1 MTKILFSATAVV
13 TAGFLVSTSANEEID
28 FNRQIRPILS
38 DNCFACHGPDEHD
51 RKADLRLDT
60 FEGATAD
67 NGGVKAVDLAN
78 PAASELLARVFSD
91 DRDQVMPP
99 PKSHKKLS
107 AESKALLERWIESGA
122 TWADHWAFEVPKKS
136 TAADSIDGFVR
147 KRMAPKK
154 LSPSPEA
161 DRATLIRR
169 VTFDLT
175 GLPPTWQE
183 VDAFVED
190 QRPDAFERVVDRLLS
205 SPAYGERM
213 ALNWMDLARYGDSS
227 VMHAD
232 GPRQMWPWRDWVISA
247 YNDNKAFNDFAVEQL
262 AGDLLPEAT
271 TEQKIATGFNRN
283 HASSDEGGAI
293 PEELRIEYIVDRV
306 MTTSNVFLG
315 LSMECAQC
323 HDHKFDPVSQT
334 DYYRMFA
341 YFNNNADPGMQTRKG
356 NQAPLVKFYS
366 DEQERQL
373 AEAKANAPAAE
384 KKLAARRVE
393 GLKGF
398 AAWHGKMLAAASKGE
413 SGAVVART
421 NLVHHFPL
429 DEKSGAELLDEVSGR
444 KAKFQGK
451 LATVKRDD
459 NETGVKLDNSNH
471 ALLAD
476 PGIIEFDQPLSFT
489 TWVKVPK
496 KAANGAILARM
507 DVANGYRG
515 YDLWLQGNRIG
526 THLIHSWPDNAVKV
540 VSAEPL
546 KPDQW
551 HHVCVSYDGSGK
563 AAGVSVWVDGK
574 KAKTNTEQDD
584 LTASITPTVPLKI
597 GGRSNSQATT
607 CDIDDLRIYRQA
619 LSEVEIQALGKNP
632 IDALL
637 AIAPDKRTKEQTK
650 KLEDFYLR
658 SEDKEFQKLIKA
670 HDKALASVQKIEA
683 AQLSSMIMGDNDSKK
698 MRVTYVLNRGAYDS
712 PDKERPVEPGVP
724 AVLSPL
730 PENAPPTRLG
740 LAQWLTQ
747 PEHPLTARV
756 AVNRYWMM
764 LFGEGLVRTVADFG
778 SQGTPPTHPQLLDWL
793 AVDFVESG
801 WDVKRM
807 IKLMVMSQ
815 TYRQSSRFTPQ
826 LAEADPENQLHARGP
841 RFRLAGEFIRDNAL
855 AVSGLLT
862 EKVGGP
868 SVKPYQPPG
877 LWNEVSLGGNVRFVQ
892 DKGENLYRR
901 SLYTYWKRSSP
912 QPAMIAFD
920 APSREKC
927 TVQRQETNTPLQA
940 LVTLNDPQFVEAAR
954 KLAARMIK
962 QGGDSSRDRID
973 FGYRTLLGRGATDS
987 QAAVLEG
994 ILEAERRAFQADG
1007 EKAKAFLAV
1016 GDSPRDESLD
1026 LAEHAAWAVIANLML
1041 NLDEVLTRG

>member
-1 MTKILFSATAVV
+1 MTKFLFSAIAAATAS
-13 TAGFLVSTSANEEID
+13 FLVSASADEKVD

-67 NGGVKAVDLAN
+67 HDGVKAVDVAD
-78 PAASELLARVFSD
+78 PAASELLARILSD
-91 DRDQVMPP
+91 DRDEIMPP
-99 PKSHKKLS
+99 PKSHKSLS
-107 AESKALLERWIESGA
+107 ADQKALLKRWIEEGA
-122 TWADHWAFEVPKKS
+122 QWADHWAFEVPKKS
-136 TAADSIDGFVR
+136 AAADSIDGFVR
-147 KRMAPKK
+147 KRMAAKK
-154 LSPSPEA
+154 LSLSPEA

-183 VDAFVED
+183 VDAFVKD
-190 QRPDAFERVVDRLLS
+190 QRPDAFERVVDRLIS
-205 SPAYGERM
+205 SKAYGERM

-247 YNDNKAFNDFAVEQL
+247 YNDNKAFNNFTIEQI
-262 AGDLLPEAT
+262 AGDLLPNAT

-293 PEELRIEYIVDRV
+293 AEELRVEYIVDRV

-323 HDHKFDPVSQT
+323 HDHKYDPVSQT

-356 NQAPLVKFYS
+356 NQAPVVKFFS
-366 DEQERQL
+366 AEQEQEL
-373 AEAKANAPAAE
+373 AAAKASAAAAE
-384 KKLAARRVE
+384 KNLAARRVE

-398 AAWHGKMLAAASKGE
+398 GAWHDQMVVASSKGE
-413 SGAVVART
+413 SGAVVARS

-429 DEKSGAELLDEVSGR
+429 DEKSGTELHDEVSGR

-451 LATVKRDD
+451 LATAKRDD
-459 NETGVKLDNSNH
+459 SEAGVKLDNSNH
-471 ALLAD
+471 ALLTD
-476 PGIIEFDQPLSFT
+476 PGVIEFDQALTFS

-507 DVANGYRG
+507 DVGANYRG

-540 VSAEPL
+540 VSAAPL
-546 KPDQW
+546 KPDEW
-551 HHVCVSYDGSGK
+551 HHVCVTYDGSGK

-574 KAKTNTEQDD
+574 KVKTTTEQDD
-584 LTASITPTVPLKI
+584 LTATITPKVPLKI

-619 LSEVEIQALGKNP
+619 LSEVEVQALGKNP

-637 AIAPDKRTKEQTK
+637 AIAPDKRTKDQVK
-650 KLEDFYLR
+650 KLEEFYLR
-658 SEDKEFQKLIKA
+658 SEDREYQQLTKA
-670 HDKALASVQKIEA
+670 RDKVLAAVQKIET
-683 AQLSSMIMGDNDSKK
+683 AQLSSMIMGDNDPKQ
-698 MRVTYVLNRGAYDS
+698 MRVTYVLNRGSYDS

-724 AVLSPL
+724 AVLPPL

-756 AVNRYWMM
+756 AVNRYWTM

-807 IKLMVMSQ
+807 MKQIVMSQ
-815 TYRQSSRFTPQ
+815 TYRQSSRLTPA
-826 LAEADPENQLHARGP
+826 LAEADPENQLLARGP
-841 RFRLAGEFIRDNAL
+841 RFRLAGEFIRDQAL
-855 AVSGLLT
+855 AASGLLV
-862 EKVGGP
+862 EKIGGP

-877 LWNEVSLGGNVRFVQ
+877 LWNEVSLSGNVKFVQ

-901 SLYTYWKRSSP
+901 SLYTYWKRSAP

-954 KLAARMIK
+954 QLAERMMK
-962 QGGDSSRDRID
+962 EGGDSIRDRID
-973 FGYRTLLGRGATDS
+973 FGYGVLLGRAATDS
-987 QAAVLEG
+987 EAAVLEK
-994 ILEAERRAFQADG
+994 ILKAEQRAFQADG
-1007 EKAKAFLAV
+1007 EKAKAFLSV
-1016 GDSPRDESLD
+1016 GESPRDESLD
-1026 LAEHAAWAVIANLML
+1026 LTEHAAWAVIANLML

>member
-1 MTKILFSATAVV
+1 MTKFFFTAIAAAAAIPIVSARAE
-13 TAGFLVSTSANEEID
+13 EEID

-51 RKADLRLDT
+51 RKGDLRLDT

-67 NGGVKAVDLAN
+67 NGGVRAIDVAN
-78 PAASELLARVFSD
+78 PEASELLARIFTD
-91 DRDQVMPP
+91 DRDEIMPP
-99 PKSHKKLS
+99 PKSHKRLS
-107 AESKALLERWIESGA
+107 AESKALLKRWIESGA
-122 TWADHWAFEVPKKS
+122 PWADHWAFEVPQKS
-136 TAADSIDGFVR
+136 NQEDSIDDFVHR
-147 KRMAPKK
+147 RLAAKK
-154 LSPSPEA
+154 LSASPEA

-175 GLPPTWQE
+175 GLPPTCEE
-183 VDAFVED
+183 VKAFVSD
-190 QRPDAFERVVDRLLS
+190 QRPDAFERVVDRLLA

-247 YNDNKAFNDFAVEQL
+247 YNDNKAFNEFTIEQL
-262 AGDLLPEAT
+262 AGDLLPNAT
-271 TEQKIATGFNRN
+271 IEQKIATGFNRN

-323 HDHKFDPVSQT
+323 HDHKYDPVSMT

-356 NQAPLVKFYS
+356 NQAPVVKFYS
-366 DEQERQL
+366 EEQEREL
-373 AEAKANAPAAE
+373 AEARKQVAE
-384 KKLAARRVE
+384 AEEKVAARRVE

-398 AAWHGKMLAAASKGE
+398 AAWHDRMLAAASEGE

-444 KAKFQGK
+444 KAKFHGK
-451 LATVKRDD
+451 LATSKRDD
-459 NETGVKLDNSNH
+459 GDAGVKLDNSNH
-471 ALLAD
+471 AVLTE
-476 PGIIEFDQPLSFT
+476 PGSIEFDEALSFS

-496 KAANGAILARM
+496 RAANGAILARM
-507 DVANGYRG
+507 DVNNKHRG

-540 VSAEPL
+540 VSKDPL

-551 HHVCVSYDGSGK
+551 HHVCVTYDGSGK
-563 AAGVSVWVDGK
+563 AAGVAVWIDGK
-574 KAKTNTEQDD
+574 KVATNTEQDD
-584 LTASITPTVPLKI
+584 LTASITPSVPLKI

-619 LSEVEIQALGKNP
+619 LSEVEVQALGKNP
-632 IDALL
+632 VDSLF
-637 AIAPDKRTKEQTK
+637 AIAPDKRSKEQTR

-658 SEDKEFQKLIKA
+658 SEDKQFQQLTKA
-670 HDKALASVQKIEA
+670 HDKALATVQKIEA
-683 AQLSSMIMGDNDSKK
+683 AQLSSMIMGDNDPKQL
-698 MRVTYVLNRGAYDS
+698 RVTYVLNRGAYDS

-724 AVLSPL
+724 AVLPPL
-730 PENAPPTRLG
+730 PDGAPQNRLG

-807 IKLMVMSQ
+807 IKQIVMSQ
-815 TYRQSSRFTPQ
+815 TYRQSSRLTPE
-826 LAEADPENQLHARGP
+826 LAEADPENQLLTRGP
-841 RFRLAGEFIRDNAL
+841 RFRLAGEFIRDQAL
-855 AVSGLLT
+855 AASGLLVN
-862 EKVGGP
+862 KVGGP

-877 LWNEVSLGGNVRFVQ
+877 LWNEVSLSGNVRFVQ

-901 SLYTYWKRSSP
+901 SLYTYWKRSAP

-954 KLAARMIK
+954 KLGARMIK
-962 QGGDSSRDRID
+962 AGGDRARDRINV
-973 FGYRTLLGRGATDS
+973 GYRTLLGRNATDS
-987 QAAVLEG
+987 EAAVLEG
-994 ILEAERRAFQADG
+994 ILEAERRVFQADA
-1007 EKAKAFLAV
+1007 EKAKSFLSV
-1016 GDSPRDESLD
+1016 GDSPRDESLEIV
-1026 LAEHAAWAVIANLML
+1026 EHAAWAVIANLML